1 MTQLSASRWLRRVSL
16 PAVILVVLAVSATL
30 HAEDLKHLKLSS
42 GVDMAYVDRGGGAP
56 ALVFIHCGNCQMG
69 IWKETLDAFGRTHR
83 VVAMDLAGHGKS
95 SSNRESWSLEGLGAD
110 VAELVKTLNLGKV
123 VLIGNSLGGPT
134 ALEAAK
140 ILGPAQVMGVV
151 AVDTLQNVEMVW
163 PEESFNQMLA
173 AYQADFTKSCDAH
186 MLQIVAPT
194 ASAEVKDRIARETCD
209 NDPKAFLA
217 LFPTLRTYDQAKAL
231 AASGVPVRAINGSQ
245 FPTATDVNRKHSPGF
260 TAVILDGVGHYP
272 QVERPAEFQAELRKV
287 VGELAAKP

>member
-16 PAVILVVLAVSATL
+16 PAVILVVLAGSATL
-30 HAEDLKHLKLSS
+30 HADDLKHLKLSS

-69 IWKETLDAFGRTHR
+69 IWTETLDAFGLTHR

-95 SSNRESWSLEGLGAD
+95 SSTRVRWTLEGLGAD

-140 ILGPAQVMGVV
+140 ILGPGQVLGVV
-151 AVDTLQNVEMVW
+151 AVDTLQNVEMEW

-173 AYQADFTKSCDAH
+173 AYQADFAKACDAA
-186 MLQIVAPT
+186 MQQIVAPT
-194 ASAEVKDRIARETCD
+194 ASQQVKERIGRETCD

-231 AASGVPVRAINGSQ
+231 AAAGVPVRAINGSL
-245 FPTATDVNRKHSPGF
+245 FPTAVEINRKHAPGF
-260 TAVILDGVGHYP
+260 SAVVLDGVGHYP
-272 QVERPAEFQAELRKV
+272 QVERPAEFQSALRKI